1 MCMCGASMVQDP
13 EKFPLGMRYIS
24 DYLGARNISL
34 GLYTTPGNLY
44 VEALCMLDRIS
55 DIWMVA
61 SLY

>member
-1 MCMCGASMVQDP
+1 MVQDP